1 MLADKRDATD
11 ARILALAR
19 EGRRRESGRLLVEA
33 YGAEITGT
41 CIGRM
46 GCRASGEDA
55 AQDAMARALVALAN
69 YRGSGGLRP
78 WLHRIAANRCID
90 LLRSNRSRMSRQV
103 NDVAMDTLAEAQGP
117 LPMELAEDRT
127 QRLQELDVMKRH
139 LNDIKEPD
147 RTWLEL
153 HYNHGISYDD
163 LAEQACL
170 SRAAVKQRIWRAIK
184 RLRVSMERERRSRS

>member
-11 ARILALAR
+11 AKILALAR

-33 YGAEITGT
+33 YGSEITGT

-46 GCRASGEDA
+46 GCRAAGEDA
-55 AQDAMARALVALAN
+55 AQDALARALVALAD
-69 YRGSGGLRP
+69 YRGNSGLRP

-90 LLRSNRSRMSRQV
+90 LLRSNRSRRSRHID
-103 NDVAMDTLAEAQGP
+103 DVSMDTLEGPTGP
-117 LPMELAEDRT
+117 LPMELAEERADRLK
-127 QRLQELDVMKRH
+127 QLAVMQRH
-139 LNDIKEPD
+139 LQDIKEPD

-153 HYNHGISYDD
+153 HYNHGVTYDQ
-163 LAEQACL
+163 LAEEAGL

-184 RLRVSMERERRSRS
+184 RLRVSMERQRRAQA